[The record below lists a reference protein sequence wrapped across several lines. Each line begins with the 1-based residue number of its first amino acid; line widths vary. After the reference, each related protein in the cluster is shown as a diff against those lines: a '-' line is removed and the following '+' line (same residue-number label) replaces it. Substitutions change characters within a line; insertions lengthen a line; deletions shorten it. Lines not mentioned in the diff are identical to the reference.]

1 MSKKS
6 ALLIAPVLALAALS
20 MSAGAALAHEGD
32 TSTYEANLGAIN
44 GSNATG
50 SVWIS
55 LHGDQAT
62 VTQNVSGL
70 AATFD
75 GAPYPHVQHIHIEG
89 AGVCPDPAADTNGDG
104 VISTTEG
111 GASYGKIGTTL
122 STSGDTSDKAGLDLA
137 VGGMGASYKYERTF
151 TMNAATI
158 ASLKAG
164 KGVVVVHGLDP
175 ATLSAAGQAAKSDL
189 VPTLPL
195 AATSPA
201 LCGTLAV
208 SQMAAMPGGAP
219 GTGVTTQVA
228 STNASTS
235 PDVAWLAGGGA
246 LVLAAGAVLAMN
258 RKKTLAVKS
267 AAVK

>member
-1 MSKKS
+1 MYRKS

-20 MSAGAALAHEGD
+20 MSSGAAMAHEGD

-50 SVWIS
+50 SLWIS

-75 GAPYPHVQHIHIEG
+75 GKPYPHVQHIHIDA
-89 AGVCPDPAADTNGDG
+89 AGVCPSPAADTNGDG

-111 GASYGKIGTTL
+111 APSYGKIGTTL
-122 STSGDTSDKAGLDLA
+122 SSSGDTSDKAGLDLA

-164 KGVVVVHGLDP
+164 KAVVVVHGLDP
-175 ATLSAAGQAAKSDL
+175 ATLSADARAAKSDL
-189 VPTLPL
+189 VPSLPL

-228 STNASTS
+228 QGSAATS
-235 PDVAWLAGGGA
+235 PEVAWFAAGGA
-246 LVLAAGAVLAMN
+246 LVLAAGATLAMN
-258 RKKTLAVKS
+258 RKKTV
-267 AAVK
+267 AAK

>member
-1 MSKKS
+1 MNKKS

-20 MSAGAALAHEGD
+20 MSGGAAMAADGD
-32 TSTYEANLGAIN
+32 TTTYEATLGAVN

-50 SVWIS
+50 SVWIT
-55 LHGDQAT
+55 LTGDQAT
-62 VTQNVSGL
+62 VTENVSGL
-70 AATFD
+70 AASFD
-75 GAPYPHVQHIHIEG
+75 GNPYPHVQHIHIDG
-89 AGVCPDPAADTNGDG
+89 AGVCPTPAADTNGDG

-111 GASYGKIGTTL
+111 APSYGKIGTTL
-122 STSGDTSDKAGLDLA
+122 STSGDTSDKAALDLA

-151 TMNAATI
+151 TMNPATVT
-158 ASLKAG
+158 ALKAG
-164 KGVVVVHGLDP
+164 TGVVVVHGLDP

-189 VPTLPL
+189 VPSLPL

-219 GTGVTTQVA
+219 GTGVTTQAAPV
-228 STNASTS
+228 NASTS
-235 PDVAWLAGGGA
+235 PEVAWFAGGGA

-258 RKKTLAVKS
+258 RKKTLAAK
-267 AAVK
+267 

>member
-1 MSKKS
+1 MNRKS

-20 MSAGAALAHEGD
+20 MSGGAAMAAD
-32 TSTYEANLGAIN
+32 TDTTTFETNLGAIN

-50 SVWIS
+50 SVWIT
-55 LHGDQAT
+55 LTGDQAT
-62 VTQNVSGL
+62 VTENVSGL

-75 GAPYPHVQHIHIEG
+75 GAPYPHVQHIHIDG
-89 AGVCPDPAADTNGDG
+89 AGVCPSPAADADGDG

-111 GASYGKIGTTL
+111 GPSYGKIGTTL
-122 STSGDTSDKAGLDLA
+122 STSGDTSDKAALDLA
-137 VGGMGASYKYERTF
+137 VGGMGASYTYERTF
-151 TMNAATI
+151 TMNEATI

-164 KGVVVVHGLDP
+164 TGVVVVHGLDP

-189 VPTLPL
+189 APTLPL

-228 STNASTS
+228 SSNASTA
-235 PDVAWLAGGGA
+235 PDVAWFAGGGA
-246 LVLAAGAVLAMN
+246 LVLAAGAALAMN
-258 RKKTLAVKS
+258 RKKT